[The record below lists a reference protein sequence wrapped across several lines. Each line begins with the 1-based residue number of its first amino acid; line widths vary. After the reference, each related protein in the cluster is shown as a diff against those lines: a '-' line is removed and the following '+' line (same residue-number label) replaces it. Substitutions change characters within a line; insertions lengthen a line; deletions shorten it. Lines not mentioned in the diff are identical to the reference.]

1 MAAVRAVVFDLDG
14 TLIDS
19 RADIARA
26 ANHALTLL
34 GFPELPEATIAGYVG
49 DGARK
54 LMARAAG
61 LSLEDP
67 RLAPLHAEFLRYYT
81 AHPVVST
88 RVIPG
93 AARAL
98 EALSRYPLA
107 VCTNKPRVTTER
119 VLAALDLAHRFRA
132 VVAGDDL
139 PVQKP
144 DPAPILHIAE
154 RLGIAP
160 PELVV
165 IGDGAQDV
173 AAGRAA
179 KAHTV
184 GVRGGIQ
191 GDARLIDAEP
201 EVLLDDLSELPEL
214 VRTSS
219 W

>member
-1 MAAVRAVVFDLDG
+1 MIRGLVFDLDG

-19 RADIARA
+19 RTDIARA
-26 ANHALTLL
+26 ANHALARH
-34 GFPELPEATIAGYVG
+34 GFPELPESTIALYVG
-49 DGARK
+49 DGART
-54 LMARAAG
+54 LMARAAA
-61 LSLEDP
+61 LAPEDP
-67 RLAPLHAEFLRYYT
+67 RLTPLHAEFLRYYT

-98 EALSRYPLA
+98 EALFSRYPLA

-119 VLAALDLAHRFRA
+119 VLALLDLERYFQV

-139 PVQKP
+139 AVRKP
-144 DPAPILHIAE
+144 DPGPVLHIAE
-154 RLGIAP
+154 RLGVP
-160 PELVV
+160 PRDLVV
-165 IGDGAQDV
+165 VGDGAQDV
-173 AAGRAA
+173 LAGRAA
-179 KAHTV
+179 GAHTV

-191 GDARLIDAEP
+191 GDARLIDAGP
-201 EVLLDDLSELPEL
+201 DVLLDDLSELPEL